1 MPYALIT
8 GASAGIGKEFANQL
22 AQAGYDLVLV
32 ARDSNRL
39 EIVGENL
46 KNLYGISYET
56 ISADLSEAAGIEK
69 VVKRLVDGDRF
80 IEVLVNNAGFG
91 LNTSFGKT
99 SKAEEDALL
108 DVLVRAPIHLTR
120 AAISL
125 MAERNKGYV
134 INVGSVAAWITTGT
148 YSAAKAWLH
157 AFSESLHGQYSKQ
170 GVFVSVVAPGFTR
183 TEFHQRANIS
193 TASFPKW
200 MWLSDEFVVRKSLKG
215 AFNNKALVVPG
226 WQYKTLRIF
235 AKYLPNS
242 AIRAFSNYYRS
253 KRKSNQ

>member
-32 ARDSNRL
+32 ARDINRL
-39 EIVGENL
+39 DAVGENL
-46 KNLYGISYET
+46 KQSYGVEYEV
-56 ISADLSEAAGIEK
+56 ISADLSKEAEIEK
-69 VVKRLVDGDRF
+69 VAKRLSDQDRF

-99 SKAEEDALL
+99 TKAEEDALL

-120 AAISL
+120 AVIPL
-125 MAERNKGYV
+125 MVERNKGYV

-157 AFSESLHGQYSKQ
+157 SFSESLYGQYSKQ
-170 GVFVSVVAPGFTR
+170 GVYVSVVAPGFTK

-215 AFNNKALVVPG
+215 AFNKKALVVPG
-226 WQYKTLRIF
+226 WQYKTLRVV

-253 KRKSNQ
+253 KRK

>member
-32 ARDSNRL
+32 ARDINRL
-39 EIVGENL
+39 EAVGENL
-46 KNLYGISYET
+46 KHSYGVEYEV
-56 ISADLSEAAGIEK
+56 ISADLSKELEIEK
-69 VVKRLVDGDRF
+69 VAKRLNDQDRF

-99 SKAEEDALL
+99 AKAEEDALL

-120 AAISL
+120 AVIPL
-125 MAERNKGYV
+125 MVERNKGYV

-157 AFSESLHGQYSKQ
+157 SFSESLYGQYSKQ
-170 GVFVSVVAPGFTR
+170 GVYVSVVAPGFTK

-193 TASFPKW
+193 TASLPKW

-215 AFNNKALVVPG
+215 AFNKKAVVVPG
-226 WQYKTLRIF
+226 WQYKTLRVV

-253 KRKSNQ
+253 KRK

>member
-32 ARDSNRL
+32 ARDINRL
-39 EIVGENL
+39 DAVGDKL
-46 KNLYGISYET
+46 KQSYGVEYEV
-56 ISADLSEAAGIEK
+56 ISADLSKEAEIEK
-69 VVKRLVDGDRF
+69 VAKRLSDQDRF

-99 SKAEEDALL
+99 AKAEEDALL
-108 DVLVRAPIHLTR
+108 DVLVRAPIHLTK
-120 AAISL
+120 AVIPL
-125 MAERNKGYV
+125 MVERNKGYV

-157 AFSESLHGQYSKQ
+157 SFSESLYGQYSKQ
-170 GVFVSVVAPGFTR
+170 GIYVSVVAPGFTK
-183 TEFHQRANIS
+183 TEFHQRANIP
-193 TASFPKW
+193 TDLFPKW
-200 MWLSDEFVVRKSLKG
+200 LWLSDEFVVKKSLKG
-215 AFNNKALVVPG
+215 AFDKKALVVPG
-226 WQYKTLRIF
+226 WQYKTLRVV

-253 KRKSNQ
+253 KRK